1 MDDGVKYMEVKQ
13 LQYFVVSV
21 DMGSFHS
28 AAEVLITTQPN
39 VSKIVKSLE
48 DELNMT
54 LLNRTRNGVVITPE
68 GEHIYSYAIEVLKN
82 MNMINEFKKGQEMQT
97 LSISSV
103 PSNALSFY
111 LSQFYNDNKLK
122 KEIQLDFYET
132 NVTNVIK
139 RVHGRKSELGFV
151 YISKRSMSAFKQ
163 QIQQKGLEYYE
174 FTKTS
179 LYLFVGKNN
188 PLYRKRSVDETMLK
202 DLKLVQYNEKQF
214 SLYNHLGH
222 IKEDIIYN
230 GDNLS
235 ISYTNSES
243 FLTQLIKN
251 TEYASI
257 ASSFVKNNLHEPGIK
272 AIPIMSCE
280 KNISFGYIKRG
291 DELSDLGKSLILYF
305 NQIE

>member
-1 MDDGVKYMEVKQ
+1 MDVKQ

-28 AAEVLITTQPN
+28 AAEALITTQPN

-54 LLNRTRNGVVITPE
+54 LLNRTRNGVIITPE
-68 GEHIYSYAIEVLKN
+68 GEQIYSYAIEVLKN
-82 MNMINEFKKGQEMQT
+82 MNMINEFKKGQEIET

-103 PSNALSFY
+103 PSNTLSFY
-111 LSQFYNDNKLK
+111 LSQFYNANQSTKSM
-122 KEIQLDFYET
+122 QVDFFET
-132 NVTNVIK
+132 NVKNVIR

-163 QIQQKGLEYYE
+163 QIQSKGLEYHE
-174 FTKTS
+174 LMKSS
-179 LYLFVGKNN
+179 LYLFVGKKN

-202 DLKLVQYNEKQF
+202 DIKLIQYHEKQF

-230 GDNLS
+230 GDSVS
-235 ISYTNSES
+235 ISYTNSDS
-243 FLTQLIKN
+243 FLTQLLKN

-257 ASSFVKNNLHEPGIK
+257 ASTFVKNQLHEPGIK
-272 AIPIMSCE
+272 AIPISSCE
-280 KNISFGYIKRG
+280 KSISFGYIKRKK
-291 DELSDLGKSLILYF
+291 DDLSDLAESLILYF
-305 NQIE
+305 NEIE